1 LQNANWLVEQGARHL
16 ILTGRGGVKVPEQ
29 QAVLDELRANG
40 VTVTVAQVDVADVA
54 EMTQLFKTI
63 SAAANNGGPPL
74 RGILHAAGVGGSQPL
89 RTLQWADFEQL
100 LRPKVIGGWLLHQ
113 LSALLTLDFFVAY
126 SSGAAIWGSKEQAH
140 YGAANHFLDG
150 LMAYRHSQR
159 LPGLSLAWG
168 PWDAPSMATPER
180 QAALDV
186 MGVHAFT
193 PSVALAAQAHLLQST
208 ATQVTVANNDWST
221 LQTFY
226 EIGRPRRFLTRV
238 ATPAA
243 SADSTKPSSDAQIK
257 LAQSDRSNTLAELYR
272 LPDDQRQQWV
282 DAYVQ
287 TKIASVMCIPSSVS
301 IDTGTDLMTL
311 GLDSL
316 MAIEIRNQISTGVG
330 VTIPVT
336 ELMDHLSI
344 DGLARLIGEQLAA
357 RQPDSNPAAVLST
370 ITDNPATTNAA
381 DDLAD
386 EPTAEIEVRI

>member
-1 LQNANWLVEQGARHL
+1 AAPA
-16 ILTGRGGVKVPEQ
+16 K
-29 QAVLDELRANG
+29 AVGLRA
-40 VTVTVAQVDVADVA
+40 
-54 EMTQLFKTI
+54 E
-63 SAAANNGGPPL
+63 
-74 RGILHAAGVGGSQPL
+74 
-89 RTLQWADFEQL
+89 
-100 LRPKVIGGWLLHQ
+100 
-113 LSALLTLDFFVAY
+113 
-126 SSGAAIWGSKEQAH
+126 
-140 YGAANHFLDG
+140 
-150 LMAYRHSQR
+150 
-159 LPGLSLAWG
+159 
-168 PWDAPSMATPER
+168 
-180 QAALDV
+180 
-186 MGVHAFT
+186 
-193 PSVALAAQAHLLQST
+193 
-208 ATQVTVANNDWST
+208 
-221 LQTFY
+221 
-226 EIGRPRRFLTRV
+226 
-238 ATPAA
+238 
-243 SADSTKPSSDAQIK
+243 
-257 LAQSDRSNTLAELYR
+257 LAELYR

-287 TKIASVMCIPSSVS
+287 TKIASVMRIPSSVS